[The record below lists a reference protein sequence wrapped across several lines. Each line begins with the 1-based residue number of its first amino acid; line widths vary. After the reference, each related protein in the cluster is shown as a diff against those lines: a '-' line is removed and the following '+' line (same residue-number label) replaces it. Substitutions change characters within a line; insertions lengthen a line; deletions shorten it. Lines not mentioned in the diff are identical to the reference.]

1 MDEFSDSDFL
11 RGLADGMSVVRRWVQ
26 RNEVMAQFD
35 DDERE
40 CSMQFG
46 AEACDLLVRI
56 VLDRESDASLS
67 VFVHPQFDVPSA
79 QRAAVVEACNLINVA
94 MLLGSFEYD
103 PDELRVRYRYLLV
116 YPPGQLDSE
125 LFESLVDGCLD
136 SANRGVQALVAVAR
150 GEKSP
155 AEAVALLSESD

>member
-26 RNEVMAQFD
+26 RNEIIAQFD
-35 DDERE
+35 DEDRE

-46 AEACDLLVRI
+46 ADACDLLVRI

-67 VFVHPQFDVPSA
+67 VFVHPQFDVPPE
-79 QRAAVVEACNLINVA
+79 QRSAVVETCNLINVA

-103 PDELRVRYRYLLV
+103 PDEQRVRYRYLLV
-116 YPPGQLDSE
+116 YPPAQLDAE

-136 SANRGVQALVAVAR
+136 SANRGVLALVAVAR

-155 AEAVALLSESD
+155 SEALALLADSD